1 MPPKSDLSDFG
12 AGKGNQAALPFR
24 SGFLYGRA
32 PGEESVGMRNYG
44 RVLMATMLLATSVF
58 GEVRAGTVEPG
69 AELTPEM
76 FKPLP
81 EITCAKKGLAGLTK
95 QSCKCVKCNEPS
107 PDQPL
112 LCWRVC

>member
-1 MPPKSDLSDFG
+1 
-12 AGKGNQAALPFR
+12 
-24 SGFLYGRA
+24 
-32 PGEESVGMRNYG
+32 MRKFG
-44 RVLMATMLLATSVF
+44 RVLMATMLLTFSVF
-58 GEVRAGTVEPG
+58 EARSGKVEPG

-81 EITCAKKGLAGLTK
+81 EITCTKKELAGVSK
-95 QSCKCVKCNEPS
+95 QTCKCVRCSEPS

>member
-1 MPPKSDLSDFG
+1 MADL
-12 AGKGNQAALPFR
+12 LPMR
-24 SGFLYGRA
+24 AGFLYGRA
-32 PGEESVGMRNYG
+32 PGEESVGMRKFV
-44 RVLMATMLLATSVF
+44 RVLMATMLLTFSVF
-58 GEVRAGTVEPG
+58 SEAEAGKVEPG

-81 EITCAKKGLAGLTK
+81 EITCAKKGLAGVTK
-95 QSCKCVKCNEPS
+95 QACKCVRCNEPS

>member
-1 MPPKSDLSDFG
+1 MRKFG
-12 AGKGNQAALPFR
+12 HVLIAAMFLTSSVCIEAKAGK
-24 SGFLYGRA
+24 
-32 PGEESVGMRNYG
+32 
-44 RVLMATMLLATSVF
+44 
-58 GEVRAGTVEPG
+58 VEPG

-81 EITCAKKGLAGLTK
+81 EITCAKEEIAGVTK
-95 QSCKCVKCNEPS
+95 QACKCVRCNTPS

>member
-1 MPPKSDLSDFG
+1 MRKFG
-12 AGKGNQAALPFR
+12 HG
-24 SGFLYGRA
+24 
-32 PGEESVGMRNYG
+32 
-44 RVLMATMLLATSVF
+44 LMATMLLTSSVF
-58 GEVRAGTVEPG
+58 SFSEAKAGRVEPG

-81 EITCAKKGLAGLTK
+81 EITCAKKGIAGFTK
-95 QSCKCVKCNEPS
+95 RSCKCVRCNTPS

>member
-1 MPPKSDLSDFG
+1 
-12 AGKGNQAALPFR
+12 
-24 SGFLYGRA
+24 
-32 PGEESVGMRNYG
+32 MRKFV
-44 RVLMATMLLATSVF
+44 RVLMATMLLTFSVF
-58 GEVRAGTVEPG
+58 SEAEAGKVEPG

-81 EITCAKKGLAGLTK
+81 EITCAKKGLAGVTK
-95 QSCKCVKCNEPS
+95 QACKCVRCNEPS

>member
-1 MPPKSDLSDFG
+1 
-12 AGKGNQAALPFR
+12 
-24 SGFLYGRA
+24 
-32 PGEESVGMRNYG
+32 MRKFG
-44 RVLMATMLLATSVF
+44 RVLMATMLLTSVF
-58 GEVRAGTVEPG
+58 SEAEAGRVEPG

-81 EITCAKKGLAGLTK
+81 EITCAKKGLVGFSK
-95 QSCKCVKCNEPS
+95 RSCKCVKCNESS

>member
-1 MPPKSDLSDFG
+1 
-12 AGKGNQAALPFR
+12 
-24 SGFLYGRA
+24 
-32 PGEESVGMRNYG
+32 MRNYG
-44 RVLMATMLLATSVF
+44 RVLIATMLLATSVF
-58 GEVRAGTVEPG
+58 SAAEAGRVEPG

-76 FKPLP
+76 FRPLP